1 MIYILDASALLNS
14 ESFVFS
20 GKNIYYTTS
29 KVFSEWKD
37 FRSKSLASNA
47 VSSGLLVVQDPC
59 PLSIQKTISECEKSG
74 TKLSE
79 PDISI
84 VALAAEFKGRGE
96 DFVVVTDDY
105 SVQNVLKKFKAR
117 FVSVAQGEIKRA
129 RNFSRK
135 KD

>member
-20 GKNIYYTTS
+20 RENSYYTTS

-37 FRSKSLASNA
+37 FRSKSLAGNA

-59 PLSIQKTISECEKSG
+59 PLSIQKTISECERSG

-79 PDISI
+79 SDISI
-84 VALAAEFKGRGE
+84 VALAAEFKSRGE

-117 FVSVAQGEIKRA
+117 FVSVAQGEIKRS
-129 RNFSRK
+129 RTFSVK
-135 KD
+135 KK